1 MMAGPAQ
8 KSGLGKPDLVTLTNG
23 RRDRIAN
30 GIAVSFGRFVGGI
43 QFSKRLDGDCLLN
56 DQFRNQFA
64 ESI

>member
-1 MMAGPAQ
+1 
-8 KSGLGKPDLVTLTNG
+8 LVTLTNG

-43 QFSKRLDGDCLLN
+43 QFRKRLDGDCLLN